1 MQLLKFASIKLTLL
15 LVVGILIGTY
25 TKITIHSAFL
35 FTGISLTA
43 LGVCFFTLKKDI
55 RHFLFTVFMICTTIS
70 LGVLTTTLNTPL
82 NYDSHYSHHK
92 TSSPKTCTLKITEV
106 LKPNTYYKKYI
117 AEVKTI
123 ENKKYSGKILVNI
136 SKDSLYFPLHID
148 DEIKTVASLKEIN
161 APLNPYQFNY
171 KKYMQTLG
179 VYHQVNLKHENVIRN
194 KNSSSTLYGFSS
206 KIRNHIIKKLK
217 QAPFGSQELAV
228 IEALLLGQRQD
239 LSNTTYDNYK
249 KAGAV
254 HILAVSGLHIGILL
268 LILEFLLQP
277 LTYLPYGRKIKLATL
292 VLLLWSFALLAGFS
306 ASIIR
311 ATTMFSFVAYALYLN
326 RPSNTFNI
334 LALSMGF
341 ILLVISPNLIFQV
354 GFQMSYAA
362 VFAIA
367 WIFPMLQRFWFPKNI
382 VLNKVWQLLSVSIAA
397 QVGVLPIS
405 LFYFHQFPSLFFI
418 SNLLI
423 IPFLGVILGLGIL
436 VILLAV
442 ANCLP
447 NNIVLVYNTIIY
459 WMNYIIGWVAEQ
471 EAFLFS
477 NISFN
482 QLQLFLSYGIL
493 ILLVTT
499 LSKTTFKKVSYFL
512 ASLLLWQILTIYQN
526 NNLQKEQQL
535 WVLHESRNSVIYH
548 QNGTSLTV
556 ISSQKKGNTST
567 LNKYKIEK
575 RIDSVTYRPLLNS
588 YAYDTLV
595 FRIIDSTGIYM
606 PTQKSG
612 IYLLSNS
619 PKINLDRFID
629 TVQPTKIIADGSNY
643 KSYIAR
649 WKATCD
655 KRKLPFHYTGEKGAY
670 PFNLKN
676 ISD

>member
-25 TKITIHSAFL
+25 TKVTIHSAFL

-43 LGVCFFTLKKDI
+43 LAVCFFVIKKDI
-55 RHFLFTVFMICTTIS
+55 KHFLFTVLMVCTTIS
-70 LGVLTTTLNTPL
+70 LGVLTTTLNYPL
-82 NYDSHYSHHK
+82 NYDSHYSHYK
-92 TSSPKTCTLKITEV
+92 SSSPKTWTLKITEV

-117 AEVKTI
+117 AEVQAI
-123 ENKKYSGKILVNI
+123 EDKNFSGKILVNI
-136 SKDSLYFPLHID
+136 SIDSLYFPLHMD
-148 DEIKTVASLKEIN
+148 DELKTVTSLKQIN

-179 VYHQVNLKHENVIRN
+179 VYHQVYLKQEDVICN
-194 KNSSSTLYGFSS
+194 KKSSSTLYGISS

-217 QAPFGSQELAV
+217 QAPFGTQELAV

-277 LTYLPYGRKIKLATL
+277 LTYLPYGKKIKLVAL
-292 VLLLWSFALLAGFS
+292 VFLLWSIALLAGFS

-311 ATTMFSFVAYALYLN
+311 ATTMFTFVAYALYLN

-341 ILLVISPNLIFQV
+341 ILLVINPNLIFQV

-367 WIFPMLQRFWFPKNI
+367 WIFPMLQRFWFPKNLI
-382 VLNKVWQLLSVSIAA
+382 INKVWQLLSVSIAA
-397 QVGVLPIS
+397 QVGVLPIA

-418 SNLLI
+418 SNILI

-436 VILLAV
+436 VIILAV

-447 NNIVLVYNTIIY
+447 NSIVHVYNTIIY
-459 WMNYIIGWVAEQ
+459 WMNYIVGWVAEQ

-482 QLQLFLSYGIL
+482 KLQLFLSYVIL
-493 ILLVTT
+493 ILLVTM
-499 LSKTTFKKVSYFL
+499 LSHATFKKVCYFL
-512 ASLLLWQILTIYQN
+512 ASIFLWQVLTIYQN
-526 NNLQKEQQL
+526 SNLQKEQKV

-548 QNGTSLTV
+548 QNGNNITI
-556 ISSQKKGNTST
+556 ISPKKKINTST
-567 LNKYKIEK
+567 LNNYKIEK
-575 RIDSVTYRPLLNS
+575 EIDSVTYKPLLNS
-588 YAYDTLV
+588 YLYDTLAFKV
-595 FRIIDSTGIYM
+595 IDSTGIYS
-606 PTQKSG
+606 PTQESG

-629 TVQPTKIIADGSNY
+629 ATHPTKIIADGSNY
-643 KSYIAR
+643 KSYITR
-649 WKATCD
+649 WKATCG

-670 PFNLKN
+670 YINLKN
-676 ISD
+676 FSD

>member
-1 MQLLKFASIKLTLL
+1 MPLLKFASIKLTLL
-15 LVVGILIGTY
+15 LVVGILIGTH
-25 TKITIHSAFL
+25 TKITIHGAFL
-35 FTGISLTA
+35 YTGISLTL
-43 LGVCFFTLKKDI
+43 LGICFFAIKKDI
-55 RHFLFTVFMICTTIS
+55 KHFLFTVFMVCTTIS
-70 LGVLTTTLNTPL
+70 LGVLTTTLNNPL
-82 NYDSHYSHHK
+82 NYSSHYSHNK
-92 TSSPKTCTLKITEV
+92 TSSSKTYTLKITEV

-117 AEVKTI
+117 AEVQAI
-123 ENKKYSGKILVNI
+123 ENKKSSGKILVNI
-136 SKDSLYFPLHID
+136 SKDSLYFPLHVD
-148 DEIKTVASLKEIN
+148 DEIKTVASLKGIS
-161 APLNPYQFNY
+161 APLNPYQFNFR
-171 KKYMQTLG
+171 KYMEISG
-179 VYHQVNLKHENVIRN
+179 IYHQISLKQEDVIRN
-194 KNSSSTLYGFSS
+194 KKNRSTLYGFSS

-239 LSNTTYDNYK
+239 LSDTTYDNYK

-277 LTYLPYGRKIKLATL
+277 LTYLPYGRKIKLVAL
-292 VLLLWSFALLAGFS
+292 VFLLWSFALLAGFS

-311 ATTMFSFVAYALYLN
+311 ATTMFTFVGYALYLN

-341 ILLVISPNLIFQV
+341 ILLVINPNLIFQV

-362 VFAIA
+362 VFTIA

-418 SNLLI
+418 SNILI

-447 NNIVLVYNTIIY
+447 NSIVLVYNTIIY
-459 WMNYIIGWVAEQ
+459 WMNSIVGWVAKQ

-482 QLQLFLSYGIL
+482 QLQLVLSYGIL
-493 ILLVTT
+493 ILLVTM
-499 LSKTTFKKVSYFL
+499 LSNTTFKKVGYFL
-512 ASLLLWQILTIYQN
+512 ASILLWQLLHIYQN

-535 WVLHESRNSVIYH
+535 WVLHENRNSVIYH
-548 QNGTSLTV
+548 QNGTSLTIIASKEKV
-556 ISSQKKGNTST
+556 NSST
-567 LNKYKIEK
+567 LNNYKIEK
-575 RIDSVTYRPLLNS
+575 GIDSVTYKTLLNS
-588 YAYDTLV
+588 YVYNSLALK
-595 FRIIDSTGIYM
+595 IIDSTGIYI
-606 PTQKSG
+606 PRKESA

-629 TVQPTKIIADGSNY
+629 TVQPVKIIADGSNY
-643 KSYIAR
+643 KSYITR
-649 WKATCD
+649 WRATCK
-655 KRKLPFHYTGEKGAY
+655 KRKFPFHYTGEKGAY
-670 PFNLKN
+670 YLE
-676 ISD
+676 